1 MLNDKAETL
10 RIERILGEIAVIGL
24 IIDPDCKVTIRQQ
37 KVTNVEISNKSLRGS
52 GGIVSISELSVDEQ
66 AVIEKRAI
74 E

>member
-37 KVTNVEISNKSLRGS
+37 KVTNVEISNKSLRGN
-52 GGIVSISELSVDEQ
+52 GGIVSKSELSVEEKT
-66 AVIEKRAI
+66 VIEKRAI
-74 E
+74 

>member
-1 MLNDKAETL
+1 MLDDKTETL
-10 RIERILGEIAVIGL
+10 RIECIFCEIAVIGL

-37 KVTNVEISNKSLRGS
+37 KLTNVEISNKSLCGS

-74 E
+74 

>member
-24 IIDPDCKVTIRQQ
+24 IIDPDRKVTIRQQ